1 MKPGDTIID
10 SQGRNWTILEHLG
23 RGLWGQ
29 SALARGSDG
38 REVVI
43 KTALRATDFPAD
55 IPLPEGVDEHC
66 NRCLREQKTLL
77 ESTKYPF
84 LPKFEGVATLSDGR
98 NAILMTRYKSM
109 PPNTGDLPI
118 VELLER
124 LLLVGRALKKHGRTH
139 GNLRPSN
146 ILWNERNE
154 PVLTDFM
161 TPSANKMRQLLKTFG
176 TKRDGELPPEEQAYP
191 TPVWD
196 TWALCRLLYA
206 SLTANS
212 VLPDGDL
219 PSNGVSKLQLA
230 TLKDQTVARLKREG
244 TNLRF
249 IGRITEKMAALL
261 NRGLSAEAAPSPP
274 YRFNEMAGLCDR
286 LGEIHHLTNPQVVS
300 VGKILFTTP
309 TLDNVFTG
317 TSPVGFAVSIGCTKG
332 ITSHDDI
339 VCGLQLVDRDAE
351 GAGRV
356 QLDDVQYEASVHAS
370 GRLRFRFHLPT
381 VLPGRYSIRVA
392 FSIKGSGH
400 EPHLSTG
407 TFELRPQ
414 PGYVPPAE
422 PAPVDATLQFPKTSE
437 RPKLRFDIE
446 AASSLFTDPGNPTI
460 APSDDGFESAGFASS
475 PSTSPESFYSSPGTD
490 PETGGELIEGFFP
503 KPIAP
508 SQADSMPPS
517 ASPVQARPAPATM
530 PPYSTEEEPVS
541 HYEPQRMVA
550 TATPSVAP
558 PVEQITPQVH
568 SSAQTESPLPSA
580 PSGFFPPAQAF
591 QAFAPGQDPVVPS
604 APVPS
609 TARQE
614 PSIGHIGGVQ
624 QASQQ
629 SNVGGGG
636 WFESSGS
643 QNFLLEHSS
652 HLEAALPGVNG
663 IAEDL
668 PTCTE
673 TAEFRPN
680 AFQQYVKKAV
690 RIAQD
695 DLYVAT
701 ILAATVCMSGILCLT
716 LLLKSCG

>member
-23 RGLWGQ
+23 RGLWGH

-38 REVVI
+38 REIVI
-43 KTALRATDFPAD
+43 KAALRSTDFPAD
-55 IPLPEGVDEHC
+55 IPFPEGVDEC
-66 NRCLREQKTLL
+66 CKRCLGEQKTLL

-98 NAILMTRYKSM
+98 NALLMTRYSK
-109 PPNTGDLPI
+109 LPSKGANLPV
-118 VELLER
+118 VELLGR
-124 LLLVGRALKKHGRTH
+124 LLRVGRALSKHGRTH

-146 ILWNERNE
+146 ILWNERDE

-161 TPSANKMRQLLKTFG
+161 TPSANKMRELLKTFG
-176 TKRDGELPPEEQAYP
+176 ANREGETPPEVQSYP

-196 TWALCRLLYA
+196 TWALCRLLYG
-206 SLTANS
+206 SLTVNS
-212 VLPDGDL
+212 VLPDSDL
-219 PSNGVSKLQLA
+219 PSNGVNKLQLA

-249 IGRITEKMAALL
+249 IGRITEKTAALL

-274 YRFNEMAGLCDR
+274 YRFNEVSSLCDR
-286 LGEIHHLTNPQVVS
+286 LSEIYHLTNPQVSS

-317 TSPVGFAVSIGCTKG
+317 TNPVGFAVSIGCTKG

-339 VCGLQLVDRDAE
+339 VCGLQIIDRDAE
-351 GAGRV
+351 GSGRV
-356 QLDDVQYEASVHAS
+356 QLDDIQYEASTHAS
-370 GRLRFRFHLPT
+370 GRLRFRFRLPS
-381 VLPGRYSIRVA
+381 VLPGRYSLRVA
-392 FSIKGSGH
+392 FSIKGSGN
-400 EPHLSTG
+400 EPNLSTG

-422 PAPVDATLQFPKTSE
+422 PAPVGATLEFPKTTT
-437 RPKLRFDIE
+437 RPKLRFDVD
-446 AASSLFTDPGNPTI
+446 AKSAPFTDPMNPTI
-460 APSDDGFESAGFASS
+460 APADDAFEAAGFPSS
-475 PSTSPESFYSSPGTD
+475 PSTSPESFHSSPGTD

-508 SQADSMPPS
+508 SQTDSMPPI
-517 ASPVQARPAPATM
+517 ASPVRARPAQATM

-550 TATPSVAP
+550 TATPAVRP
-558 PVEQITPQVH
+558 PVEQISPQIH
-568 SSAQTESPLPSA
+568 SSALTEPTQPSA
-580 PSGFFPPAQAF
+580 PLGYYPPAQAF
-591 QAFAPGQDPVVPS
+591 SPGMDPVIPS
-604 APVPS
+604 SPMPS
-609 TARQE
+609 TVRPE
-614 PSIGHIGGVQ
+614 PSIGHVSGVQ
-624 QASQQ
+624 PSGRP
-629 SNVGGGG
+629 SGEG
-636 WFESSGS
+636 WFESTGS
-643 QNFLLEHSS
+643 RNFLLEHSS
-652 HLEAALPGVNG
+652 QLDAALPGVHG
-663 IAEDL
+663 IEDL

-673 TAEFRPN
+673 TAEFQPN
-680 AFQQYVKKAV
+680 AFRQHLKKAI